1 MAKEVFD
8 ILLDDNDDLVV
19 KNGDIVIGEST
30 EQHIKAV
37 LIANKGEFRDVPFFG
52 VGLNNYLKADGQQ
65 VVLKREIEK
74 MMTLDG
80 MQVNKIQV
88 SDSVYEIEGFYK

>member
-1 MAKEVFD
+1 MAREVFD
-8 ILLDDNDDLVV
+8 MILGDDDDLVV
-19 KNGDIVIGEST
+19 RNGDWVIGEST
-30 EQHIKAV
+30 EQHIKAI

-52 VGLNNYLKADGQQ
+52 VGLNGYLKEDGQQ

-88 SDSVYEIEGFYK
+88 SNSLYEIEGFYK